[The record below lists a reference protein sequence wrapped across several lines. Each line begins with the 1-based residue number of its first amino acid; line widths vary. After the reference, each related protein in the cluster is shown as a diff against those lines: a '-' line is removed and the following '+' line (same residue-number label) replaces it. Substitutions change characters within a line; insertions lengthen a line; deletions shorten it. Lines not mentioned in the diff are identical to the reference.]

1 MAHNDKFDL
10 QRFHFEHT
18 LWLNEVTFVGQEVA
32 IFGRLLKT
40 MEAFLPAEEGD
51 ANFQETLRRFEHQM
65 EHFKRTTENV
75 EAEIQEQEA
84 VMATAL
90 RENTA
95 VFNEDIRETQLYL
108 REKMKFFHDNYR
120 KLKTEFKL
128 FVGKDLESHFDLTP
142 MIDRTDY

>member
-18 LWLNEVTFVGQEVA
+18 LWLNEVTFVGQEVG

-40 MEAFLPAEEGD
+40 MEAFLPAEDDE
-51 ANFQETLRRFEHQM
+51 NFQETLHRFEHQFD
-65 EHFKRTTENV
+65 HFKRTIENI

-90 RENTA
+90 RDKTA
-95 VFNEDIRETQLYL
+95 VFNEDIRETQVYL

-120 KLKTEFKL
+120 KLKTEFRL
-128 FVGKDLESHFDLTP
+128 FIGKDLESHFDLSNT
-142 MIDRTDY
+142 

>member
-18 LWLNEVTFVGQEVA
+18 LWLNEVTFVGQEVD

-40 MEAFLPAEEGD
+40 MEAFLPAEED
-51 ANFQETLRRFEHQM
+51 ENFQETLHRFEHQLD
-65 EHFKRTTENV
+65 HFKRTTENV
-75 EAEIQEQEA
+75 KAEIQEQEA

-90 RENTA
+90 REKTA
-95 VFNEDIRETQLYL
+95 VFNEDIRETQAYL

-120 KLKTEFKL
+120 KLKTEFRL
-128 FVGKDLESHFDLTP
+128 FIGKDLESHFEVSST
-142 MIDRTDY
+142 

>member
-18 LWLNEVTFVGQEVA
+18 LWLNEVIFVGQEVD

-51 ANFQETLRRFEHQM
+51 VNFQETLRRFEHQL
-65 EHFKRTTENV
+65 EHFKRTTNNV
-75 EAEIQEQEA
+75 EAEIQEQEV

-90 RENTA
+90 
-95 VFNEDIRETQLYL
+95 QLL
-108 REKMKFFHDNYR
+108 
-120 KLKTEFKL
+120 
-128 FVGKDLESHFDLTP
+128 
-142 MIDRTDY
+142 

>member
-18 LWLNEVTFVGQEVA
+18 LWLNEVTFVGQEVG

-40 MEAFLPAEEGD
+40 MEAFLPAEEDG
-51 ANFQETLRRFEHQM
+51 NFQETLHRFEHQFD
-65 EHFKRTTENV
+65 HFKRTIESI

-90 RENTA
+90 REKSV
-95 VFNEDIRETQLYL
+95 VFNEDIRETQVYL

-120 KLKTEFKL
+120 KLKTEFRL
-128 FVGKDLESHFDLTP
+128 FIGKDLESHFDLSNT
-142 MIDRTDY
+142 